1 MDPEKRAKRE
11 SLRIIISESVMVIA
25 IIAVVAV
32 LALIVSGYWISS
44 DFKVERQGM
53 LQVSSVPTGATVAI
67 DGESAIFQRTN
78 ISKVLSSGEHEIV
91 LTKDEYDSW
100 SKTIN
105 VREGLLYRLHY
116 PRLFLLDR
124 EKKTVY
130 DTVGAT
136 FATISPNRKRVLL
149 TNDTTAWTLLN
160 LDSDNLEPKTLDVS
174 KLFSSVSLAD
184 GAISGVFGGQ
194 ILDADWDV
202 VSEHVL
208 FKVQSQGS
216 VEWVLININSPAS
229 SINLTR
235 EFASDFSDVQIFDQ
249 SSGALL
255 AVRNNNLHK
264 IDTANRQISA
274 VIAENVQ
281 SFDHFDSD
289 LTYIADGAV
298 FLGRIGG
305 NNFTELENI
314 ATEPSAKV
322 FISQFYDDKYI
333 TTVTNNQISV
343 YKKDSPDDT
352 ISQAISFTPE
362 FIKIGHDGEFVFM
375 WSGTSVATFD
385 MESLSVREWALDSL
399 HFGWLDNDM
408 IYVVKDGSLIVYD
421 FDGLNR
427 RELATNV
434 SERFPVTITS
444 DKWLYYFSDGKLIR
458 EIITK

>member
-44 DFKVERQGM
+44 DFKGERQGM

-149 TNDTTAWTLLN
+149 ANDTTAWTLLN

-184 GAISGVFGGQ
+184 GAISGVTTTLQAAQ
-194 ILDADWDV
+194 IAKDAQVKQLVIGHFSARYIDE
-202 VSEHVL
+202 SGLLEEA
-208 FKVQSQGS
+208 KS
-216 VEWVLININSPAS
+216 VFPN
-229 SINLTR
+229 T
-235 EFASDFSDVQIFDQ
+235 
-249 SSGALL
+249 LL
-255 AVRNNNLHK
+255 AH
-264 IDTANRQISA
+264 
-274 VIAENVQ
+274 E
-281 SFDHFDSD
+281 D
-289 LTYIADGAV
+289 LSILV
-298 FLGRIGG
+298 
-305 NNFTELENI
+305 
-314 ATEPSAKV
+314 
-322 FISQFYDDKYI
+322 
-333 TTVTNNQISV
+333 
-343 YKKDSPDDT
+343 
-352 ISQAISFTPE
+352 
-362 FIKIGHDGEFVFM
+362 
-375 WSGTSVATFD
+375 
-385 MESLSVREWALDSL
+385 
-399 HFGWLDNDM
+399 ND
-408 IYVVKDGSLIVYD
+408 
-421 FDGLNR
+421 
-427 RELATNV
+427 
-434 SERFPVTITS
+434 
-444 DKWLYYFSDGKLIR
+444 
-458 EIITK
+458 